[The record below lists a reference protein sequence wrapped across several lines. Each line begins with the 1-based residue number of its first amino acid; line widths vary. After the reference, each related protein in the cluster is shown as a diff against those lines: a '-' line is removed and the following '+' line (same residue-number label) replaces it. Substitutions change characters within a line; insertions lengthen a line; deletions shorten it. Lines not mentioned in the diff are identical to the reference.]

1 MPGANLL
8 LYSVNPWIK
17 YHIQVRFRNDSHYVW
32 CSEQPDSRTA
42 DKNTLASL
50 VPPSSNPVEIYA
62 DLASAVKRNERHHAK
77 IVGVKA
83 TYTTLAA
90 SWVAD
95 GSLSSDDRDE
105 LVYLLEHA
113 EISQWRPI
121 MYVIPRSAVAAKMRT
136 VHPSKRAGI
145 GMEYIIDGLSGNEF
159 DLLEIPWP

>member
-1 MPGANLL
+1 MPGSNLL

-17 YHIQVRFRNDSHYVW
+17 YHVQSRFRSDRHYVW

-42 DKNTLASL
+42 DKNTLASF

-62 DLASAVKRNERHHAK
+62 DLASAVKRGERHHTK
-77 IVGVKA
+77 ISAIKA

-90 SWVAD
+90 SWVSD
-95 GSLSSDDRDE
+95 GSMTSDDRDE

-113 EISQWRPI
+113 EISQWRPV
-121 MYVIPRSAVAAKMRT
+121 MYVIPRSGVSNKIKT

-145 GMEYIIDGLSGNEF
+145 GMEYIIDDLVGNEF